1 MKRSGLLI
9 SAWLMSGLAAAASL
23 ESFTPQGEHLEVRQA
38 QARFSATMAAQGH
51 GDSPSPFLVQCGAPG
66 NGYWT
71 DERTWVYDLH
81 RPLQAGEA
89 CRFMPRPGLATLA
102 GEAVLT
108 APEYAFAA
116 AGPRVVGLLP
126 APGARV
132 DEDQVF
138 LLGLNGVARAE
149 DIAAKA
155 RCEIQ
160 GIHEQVP
167 VKRWQGAEK
176 AALLKSLLPL
186 FNDHGLEWA
195 GKDAGQGPE
204 TDPTLEVLQCARPLP
219 ANAKLALVWG
229 AGIATSSGQA
239 NPADQRL
246 EFQVRDHFVA
256 RLRCE
261 RENAKAGC
269 MPLLPLR
276 LDFTAPVARELLD
289 QLSLK
294 DAKGKAYRQRK
305 AEQPTPTDDG
315 VVFPGPFPAG
325 AGLTL
330 SLPDGFKDDK
340 GRGLV
345 NAGRFP
351 MRFQLAD
358 YPPLVKFSGEFG
370 ILERG
375 AGGLLPLTL
384 RNLEPNNLGG
394 TAAKVRWLRLV
405 DDAAILDWQQS
416 LKKFDNPEYDERTQS
431 RPDRR
436 RAQYLAPHIAG
447 VVERNLPKPGG
458 PGAFEVVGLPLEKPG
473 FYVVEAESRRLGKS
487 LLGDNNPM
495 YVRATALVT
504 NLAVHFKWGPESSL
518 AWVTQLDTGKPAAGA
533 KVAVRTCKAVLI
545 AETVTDA
552 NGLALIPGK
561 LPDPRNADD
570 YACPLF
576 VSARLGDDLSFV
588 RSDWDEGIET
598 WRFGLPQDWNSD
610 VRLAHSVLD
619 RVLFRPGDTVHM
631 KHFLRDR
638 RGHGLA
644 YPARTPRTLLVEH
657 EGSGQRWFLPLA
669 WKHGAAE
676 STWSVPPGARRGD
689 YRLRLLD
696 QAIAADTA
704 PEQLEY
710 LEGVDSGR
718 FSVGDFRVPL
728 MQASLDP
735 IREQSIGGEAVDVDV
750 AVGYFNGGG
759 AKHLPVKLRAQLEP
773 RFRVEFDDYP
783 DFDFAR
789 REDRDDGQ
797 QEDEPVP
804 LAMHAMTLDAG
815 GAGRARLDKPP
826 ALAMPHRLRLELEYA
841 DPAGEIQTVSRL
853 LPWWPADVIIGLKN
867 DRWAK
872 AGQAQTLVFQAV
884 TPQGKPAVDVA
895 VEVKLALRQTIS
907 HRVRLAG
914 GFYGYRQETR
924 QRPLDAKCAGKTD
937 AKGRFS
943 CNVKA
948 EQGGEVL
955 LEAVAKDK
963 AGRVSSSHHSF
974 WVAGKDEWHFAQ
986 DNHDRIDLIPEQKRY
1001 EPGQTA
1007 RLQVRMPFREAT
1019 VLVTVER
1026 EGILDA
1032 RVVQLSGKAPVI
1044 ELPVK
1049 ASWAPN
1055 VFVSAL
1061 AVRGRNDA
1069 VKPTALVDLGRPAF
1083 KLGLAGIQVGGK
1095 ANTLDVEVKTD
1106 RTTYTIREKAKV
1118 RIKVRGADGVP
1129 PPAGTEITLAA
1140 VDEGLLELAP
1150 NESWKLLE
1158 AMLAPRGYSLKTFTA
1173 QMRVTGKRH
1182 FGRKALPAGGGGGK
1196 LPTRELFDTL
1206 LFWQASLPLDAKG
1219 EATAEVPLNDSLTA
1233 FRIVAVAASENRFGS
1248 GRASIRSTQ
1257 DLQLIAGL
1265 PPVVREGDRFQAAF
1279 TLRNGSDR
1287 GTRVEVRAEAT
1298 GLKDLPDRTLDL
1310 TAGESKEVTWPV
1322 TVPDGASEIAWTLHA
1337 REIDGRLKD
1346 ALKAKQRI
1354 EPALPLRVQSA
1365 SLQRLDKL
1373 LDIPVA
1379 APAGAIKA
1387 ELRATLAASLLDG
1400 QTGLRDYMRRYAFA
1414 CLEQQASKAVATR
1427 DEKLWQ
1433 GLLAN
1438 LPAYLADNGLANFF
1452 PGNGRGSVGLT
1463 AYLLALAHEAGWS
1476 LPADARSRMERALAD
1491 YLEGRLELSRPAWEQ
1506 ALPPRV
1512 AALAALARAGKAT
1525 PGQFSTVKPEPRLWP
1540 TSVLVDWLDALRF
1553 GPALPARAA
1562 WQREALEALEAR
1574 FTQSGK
1580 RLNIAN
1586 EERDGLWWMLASADT
1601 NAVRALLAVMSQPA
1615 WRERLPKLVMG
1626 VLGRQQLN
1634 RWNTTTANAWGTLA
1648 LERYARLFEA
1658 AKPTGRSYAVLGGE
1672 GRVVDWQ
1679 TLPKGATAFLPL
1691 GTATASLRL
1700 KHEGAGEPYASV
1712 SVLAAAPLVAPLQRG
1727 YSISREIVP
1736 IDQKTPG
1743 KWRKGDVLRVRLT
1756 VDARDDMG
1764 WVVVEDPVPAG
1775 ASILGTGRQRDS
1787 AILTGGEQ
1795 ERGNAWPAW
1804 QERLFDTYR
1813 AYYEYVP
1820 RGRFSLEYTLRLNSE
1835 GAFRLP
1841 PTRVEAMY
1849 APELF
1854 GETPNAVFEVG
1865 R

>member
-1 MKRSGLLI
+1 MKSPGLFLA
-9 SAWLMSGLAAAASL
+9 AWLLSGLAAAASV
-23 ESFTPQGEHLEVRQA
+23 ESFVPQGEHLDVRQA
-38 QARFSATMAAQGH
+38 QVRFSAAMAPQGR
-51 GDSPSPFLVQCGAPG
+51 GDAPAPFEVRCGAPG
-66 NGYWT
+66 NGYWA

-81 RPLQAGEA
+81 RPLRAGEP
-89 CRFMPRPGLATLA
+89 CRFLPRAGLTTLA
-102 GEAVLT
+102 GEAVRA
-108 APEYAFAA
+108 APEYVFAA

-126 APGARV
+126 TPGARV

-138 LLGLNGVARAE
+138 LLRLNGPARPQ
-149 DIAAKA
+149 DIAEQA
-155 RCEIQ
+155 RCEVQ
-160 GIHEQVP
+160 GIHERIP
-167 VKRWQGAEK
+167 VRRLAGAEK
-176 AALLKSLLPL
+176 SALLKDLLPL
-186 FNDHGLEWA
+186 LDDHGLQWE
-195 GKDAGQGPE
+195 GRDAGRGPE
-204 TDPTLEVLQCARPLP
+204 SDATLEVLRCVRPLP

-229 AGIATSSGQA
+229 AGIATPSGQA

-246 EFQVRDHFVA
+246 EFQVREHFVA

-269 MPLLPLR
+269 IPLLPLR
-276 LDFTAPVARELLD
+276 LDFSAPVARDLLD
-289 QLSLK
+289 KLVLK
-294 DAKGKAYRQRK
+294 DAQGKIFRQRK
-305 AEQPTPTDDG
+305 TEPSAPMHDSVT
-315 VVFPGPFPAG
+315 FPGPFPAG
-325 AGLTL
+325 AKLTL
-330 SLPDGFKDDK
+330 SLPEGFEDDK
-340 GRGLV
+340 GRVLA
-345 NAGRFP
+345 NAARFP
-351 MRFQLAD
+351 MHFQLAD
-358 YPPLVKFSGEFG
+358 IPPLVKFSGEFG
-370 ILERG
+370 ILERA
-375 AGGLLPLTL
+375 AGGLLPITL
-384 RNLEPNNLGG
+384 RNLEPDGLGG
-394 TAAKVRWLRLV
+394 TAAKVRWLRLSE
-405 DDAAILDWQQS
+405 DAAILDWQQS
-416 LKKFDNPEYDERTQS
+416 LRKFDNPDYDERTQS

-518 AWVTQLDTGKPAAGA
+518 AWVTRLDTGKPAAGA

-576 VSARLGDDLSFV
+576 VSARLGDDLSFA

-610 VRLAHSVLD
+610 ARLAHSVLD

-631 KHFLRDR
+631 KHILRDKR
-638 RGHGLA
+638 PQGLA
-644 YPARTPRTLLVEH
+644 YPARTPRTLLIQH

-669 WKHGAAE
+669 WRNGAAE
-676 STWSVPPGARRGD
+676 SVWSVPPGARRGD
-689 YRLRLLD
+689 YVLRLVD
-696 QAIAADTA
+696 KAIAADT
-704 PEQLEY
+704 PEEQLEY
-710 LEGVDSGR
+710 LEGLDSGR

-735 IREQSIGGEAVDVDV
+735 TRSQWIGDGPAAVDI
-750 AVGYFNGGG
+750 AAGYLGGGG
-759 AKHLPVKLRAQLEP
+759 ARNLPVKLRAQMEP
-773 RFRVEFDDYP
+773 RFRVEFEDYP
-783 DFDFAR
+783 EFDFAQR
-789 REDRDDGQ
+789 KDGDGGL
-797 QEDEPVP
+797 QESEPVP
-804 LAMHAMTLDAG
+804 LPLAPMTLDGG
-815 GAGRARLDKPP
+815 GAGRVRLDAPP

-853 LPWWPADVIIGLKN
+853 LPWWPADVVIGLKN

-872 AGQAQTLVFQAV
+872 AGQAQTLVFQV
-884 TPQGKPAVDVA
+884 LTPEGRPAA
-895 VEVKLALRQTIS
+895 GAPVEVKLALRQHLS

-924 QRPLDAKCAGKTD
+924 ERPIDAKCAGKTD
-937 AKGRFS
+937 AKGRFTCS
-943 CNVKA
+943 AKA
-948 EQGGEVL
+948 DQGGEVL
-955 LEAVAKDK
+955 VEAVARDA
-963 AGRVSSSHHSF
+963 AGRVARSHHGF
-974 WVAGKDEWHFAQ
+974 WVAGRDEWSFTQ
-986 DNHDRIDLIPEQKRY
+986 DNHDRIDLVPEQKRY
-1001 EPGQTA
+1001 EPGQSA
-1007 RLQVRMPFREAT
+1007 RLQVRMPYRQAT

-1032 RVVQLSGKAPVI
+1032 RVVELSGKAPVI

-1061 AVRGRNDA
+1061 VVRGRNDA

-1095 ANTLDVEVKTD
+1095 ANSLEVEVKTD
-1106 RTTYTIREKAKV
+1106 RGTYAIREKARVKVKV
-1118 RIKVRGADGVP
+1118 RAADGSP
-1129 PPAGTEITLAA
+1129 LPAGTEVTLAA

-1206 LFWQASLPLDAKG
+1206 LFWQASLPLDARG

-1248 GRASIRSTQ
+1248 GRANIRATQ
-1257 DLQLIAGL
+1257 DLQLLSGL
-1265 PPVVREGDRFQAAF
+1265 PPVAREGDRFQAAF
-1279 TLRNGSDR
+1279 TVRNGSDR
-1287 GTRVEVRAEAT
+1287 GMRVEVRAEAG
-1298 GLKDLPDRTLDL
+1298 GLKDLPARSLDL
-1310 TAGESKEVTWPV
+1310 TAGESKEIAWPV
-1322 TVPDGASEIAWTLHA
+1322 TVPEGAGELAWTLHA

-1346 ALKAKQRI
+1346 ALKVRQRI
-1354 EPALPLRVQSA
+1354 EPALPMRVQSA
-1365 SLQRLDKL
+1365 SLHRLDKL

-1379 APAGAIKA
+1379 APAGATRA

-1400 QTGLRDYMRRYAFA
+1400 QTALRDYMRRYPFA
-1414 CLEQQASKAVATR
+1414 CLEQQVSRAVATR
-1427 DEKLWQ
+1427 DDKLWQ
-1433 GLLAN
+1433 GLMAN
-1438 LPAYLADNGLANFF
+1438 LPAYLADTGLVNFF
-1452 PGNGRGSVGLT
+1452 PGNGRGSVALT

-1476 LPADARSRMERALAD
+1476 LPVDARARMERALAD
-1491 YLEGRLELSRPAWEQ
+1491 YLEGRLELHRPAWEQ
-1506 ALPPRV
+1506 ALPPRM
-1512 AALAALARAGKAT
+1512 AALAALARAGKAS
-1525 PGQFSTVKPEPRLWP
+1525 PGLVATVKPEPRLWP
-1540 TSVLVDWLDALRF
+1540 TSVLVDWLDVLRF
-1553 GPALPARAA
+1553 AADLPRRNV

-1574 FTQSGK
+1574 FTQTGK
-1580 RLNIAN
+1580 RLNLAN

-1601 NAVRALLAVMSQPA
+1601 NAVRALLAVMQQPA
-1615 WRERLPKLVMG
+1615 WRERMPRLVMG
-1626 VLGRQQLN
+1626 VVGRQHLN
-1634 RWNTTTANAWGTLA
+1634 RWNTTTANAWGSLA
-1648 LERYARLFEA
+1648 LERYGRLFEA
-1658 AKPTGRSYAVLGGE
+1658 GKPAGKSYAVLGGE

-1679 TLPKGATAFLPL
+1679 AFPKGATAFLPL
-1691 GTATASLRL
+1691 GAEPATLRL

-1712 SVLAAAPLVAPLQRG
+1712 SLVAAAPLAAPLRRG
-1727 YSISREIVP
+1727 YAVSREIIPV
-1736 IDQKTPG
+1736 DQKTPG

-1775 ASILGTGRQRDS
+1775 ASILGSGRQRDS

-1854 GETPNAVFEVG
+1854 GETPNAVFEVD